1 MADQNTPVD
10 PQVTGAAAGNPE
22 PVTTD
27 NAAATPAAPAMPE
40 TPTQAAPVTPVAPA
54 TEDRHSK
61 AALRRAEREAGK
73 RKLQDK
79 LDREA
84 QSMGYKNHADL
95 LEQTRAARAAKQ
107 AEPAKTDGKPQD
119 TQPEMQEEPQGA
131 TAEAM
136 RKHISTLEA
145 QNSKLQREIRMLR
158 KEQQMRDLCYKHGVK
173 DIEYA
178 VTLIAKAASEKG
190 EFNADTFFRG
200 MRKER
205 PYLFGDVP
213 MEARPAT
220 TTADTAPAPTPGK
233 TERVTPPRKSAKE
246 MTPAEYRKWKEKHVG
261 ARHPFG

>member
-1 MADQNTPVD
+1 
-10 PQVTGAAAGNPE
+10 
-22 PVTTD
+22 
-27 NAAATPAAPAMPE
+27 
-40 TPTQAAPVTPVAPA
+40 
-54 TEDRHSK
+54 
-61 AALRRAEREAGK
+61 
-73 RKLQDK
+73 
-79 LDREA
+79 
-84 QSMGYKNHADL
+84 MGYKNHADL

-107 AEPAKTDGKPQD
+107 AEPVKTDGKPQD
-119 TQPEMQEEPQGA
+119 TQPETQEEPQGA

>member
-1 MADQNTPVD
+1 MADQNTPID
-10 PQVTGAAAGNPE
+10 PQVTGAAAGNPV

-27 NAAATPAAPAMPE
+27 NAAAAPVAAPE
-40 TPTQAAPVTPVAPA
+40 TPVQAAPVAPSAPA

-107 AEPAKTDGKPQD
+107 ADPAKTDGKPAEAA
-119 TQPEMQEEPQGA
+119 PESQEEPQSA

-136 RKHISTLEA
+136 RKHISTLET

-178 VTLIAKAASEKG
+178 VTLIAKAASDKG
-190 EFNADTFFRG
+190 EFNAETFFRG

-205 PYLFGDVP
+205 PYLFNETP

-220 TTADTAPAPTPGK
+220 TTADTSPAPTPGK
-233 TERVTPPRKSAKE
+233 TERVAPPRKSAKE

>member
-1 MADQNTPVD
+1 MADQNNPVD
-10 PQVTGAAAGNPE
+10 PQVTGAAAGNPA

-27 NAAATPAAPAMPE
+27 NA
-40 TPTQAAPVTPVAPA
+40 QAAPVAAPETPVQAAPITPTAPA
-54 TEDRHSK
+54 GEDRHSK

-84 QSMGYKNHADL
+84 QSMGYRNHADL

-107 AEPAKTDGKPQD
+107 AEPAKTDAKPAETAPETQD
-119 TQPEMQEEPQGA
+119 EPQAA

-136 RKHISTLEA
+136 RKHISTLEN
-145 QNSKLQREIRMLR
+145 QNSKLQRELRMLR

-178 VTLIAKAASEKG
+178 VSLIAKAASEKG

>member
-1 MADQNTPVD
+1 MADQNTQID
-10 PQVTGAAAGNPE
+10 PQVTGAAAGNPA

-27 NAAATPAAPAMPE
+27 NDAAAPVAAPE
-40 TPTQAAPVTPVAPA
+40 TPVQAAPVTPASPA
-54 TEDRHSK
+54 GEDRHSK

-107 AEPAKTDGKPQD
+107 AEPAKTDGKPAEAA
-119 TQPEMQEEPQGA
+119 PESQEEPQSA

-136 RKHISTLEA
+136 RKHISTLET

-178 VTLIAKAASEKG
+178 VTLIAKAASDKG
-190 EFNADTFFRG
+190 EFNAETFFRG

-205 PYLFGDVP
+205 PYLFNETP

-220 TTADTAPAPTPGK
+220 TTADTSPAPTPGK
-233 TERVTPPRKSAKE
+233 TDRVAPPRKSAKE

>member
-1 MADQNTPVD
+1 MADQNNPVD
-10 PQVTGAAAGNPE
+10 PQVTGAAAGNPA

-27 NAAATPAAPAMPE
+27 NAQAAPVAAPE
-40 TPTQAAPVTPVAPA
+40 TPVQAAPVTPAAPA
-54 TEDRHSK
+54 GEDRHSK

-84 QSMGYKNHADL
+84 QSMGYRNHADL
-95 LEQTRAARAAKQ
+95 LEQTRAARATKQ
-107 AEPAKTDGKPQD
+107 AEQPAKAEGKPQEAN
-119 TQPEMQEEPQGA
+119 PETHEEPQAA

-136 RKHISTLEA
+136 RKHISTLEN
-145 QNSKLQREIRMLR
+145 QNSKLQRELRMLR

-178 VTLIAKAASEKG
+178 VSLIAKAASEKG

-246 MTPAEYRKWKEKHVG
+246 MTPDEYRKWKAKHVG

>member
-1 MADQNTPVD
+1 MADQNTPID
-10 PQVTGAAAGNPE
+10 PQVTGAAAGNPA

-27 NAAATPAAPAMPE
+27 NAAAAPVAAPE
-40 TPTQAAPVTPVAPA
+40 TPVQAAPVTPATPA
-54 TEDRHSK
+54 GEDRHSK

-107 AEPAKTDGKPQD
+107 ADPAKTDGKPAEAAPESQED
-119 TQPEMQEEPQGA
+119 PQPA

-136 RKHISTLEA
+136 RKHISTLEN

-178 VTLIAKAASEKG
+178 VTLIAKAASDKG
-190 EFNADTFFRG
+190 EFNAETFFRG

-205 PYLFGDVP
+205 PYLFNETP

-220 TTADTAPAPTPGK
+220 TTADTSPAPTPGK
-233 TERVTPPRKSAKE
+233 TERVAPPRKSAKE